1 MSAQSPSA
9 YRPAQQ
15 PQWLGIV
22 LVLIGAAAYGILV
35 VAAKLNYEH
44 GSDPVTVLFVR
55 AIGFFVLLLIFRRA
69 TGRPIALPPTV
80 RYLCLGLGVFL
91 AFQTWC
97 NYAAITFIPVSLAI
111 LLLYTYPIF
120 VALATRLIERE
131 RLGPIKAGAVL
142 AAFAGLALSL
152 QVHPGVL
159 DPRGLGLGLM
169 AGLGLAITVMVSSRI
184 LRRAD
189 SARMTLHFT
198 ASTSACYLA
207 VLVLTDGW
215 AWPVDQVGWLLL
227 LSMPLVYI
235 VAMLCFFSAVTII
248 GPLKAATFNNL
259 EPVTTILL
267 AAILLG
273 EALGPWQYV
282 GAALVIGALFAMQ
295 IADRRAKARAAAEA

>member
-1 MSAQSPSA
+1 MSALDPTA
-9 YRPAQQ
+9 TRPAQ
-15 PQWLGIV
+15 PQWLGIL
-22 LVLIGAAAYGILV
+22 LVLIGAAAYGVLV

-55 AIGFFVLLLIFRRA
+55 AIGFFVLLLVFRRA
-69 TGRPIALPPTV
+69 TGRPIGLPPTV

-120 VALATRLIERE
+120 VALSTRLIERE
-131 RLGPIKAGAVL
+131 RLGAIKAGAVVI
-142 AAFAGLALSL
+142 AFTGLALSL
-152 QVHPGVL
+152 QVHPGAL

-169 AGLGLAITVMVSSRI
+169 AGLGLAITVMLSSRI

-207 VLVLTDGW
+207 VLLLTDGW
-215 AWPVDQVGWLLL
+215 AWPVDQIGWLLL
-227 LSMPLVYI
+227 LAMPLVYI

-267 AAILLG
+267 AALLLG

-282 GAALVIGALFAMQ
+282 GAGLVIGALFAMQ
-295 IADRRAKARAAAEA
+295 IGDRRAKARAAAGS